1 MKPRLSVVA
10 GVLVSLVLGLPAAA
24 LARPDPPPTLPGL
37 RHAVRV
43 VRDHLGIPHVYAR
56 SHHDAF
62 LVNGYLHAQDR
73 FFQMDDSRREG
84 AGTRAELLG
93 PGTDDAVLSSDV
105 VMRTLGLRR
114 AAERSAAAYPDWV
127 MADLRAYAD
136 GVNLWLTRNSL
147 PPEYAALELTK
158 ASVPRWTP
166 LDSITILKYLTT
178 QLSLDFQD
186 LTNSLLLSAYA
197 DAGQAGGFDGAGLFF
212 QDVARRAPFDTSVT
226 ITPGTTSGAL
236 APRQASRS
244 ARPAVAREQVGAV
257 ADFVRRGAALGLG
270 RRPASGSN
278 WWLVSGAKSATGFP
292 LLAGDP
298 HLGLPSPSVWHE
310 IGLSVTGDRARGA
323 TGGAPMNVYGTSF
336 PGVPGVVHGFND
348 HVMWSSTTSELDV
361 SDFFQERV
369 VVEDGAPVATLY
381 KGVAE
386 PLVTIAQTFQA
397 NRLDGQPDDPEALPA
412 GVRPSGLGLPAAT
425 FVVPRLNDGPLI
437 TEPAGP
443 AGEETAVGLAFTG
456 LAPTRELE
464 AVLRIDQARSLDD
477 FKRALRFFDVGAQN
491 WAVADTVG
499 NIAYWSGGEAP
510 LREDLQ
516 SGTVE
521 GLPPYF
527 VRDGT
532 GALPNG
538 WIADPS
544 RGPDQALPYEV
555 LASSEMP
562 QVVNPAQGFI
572 ANANNDPVGDTLDN
586 DPFNR
591 QRPGGGISYLASHYD
606 SSSRQ
611 ERITRLLRAKLA
623 GGGHLSRA
631 DMVRIQ
637 SDVTL
642 VDAQVLKPSIQ
653 RAYRDAATPGA
664 APQLAAL
671 AADPAIAE
679 AVRRLA
685 AWDASTPTG
694 IPHGYDASDV
704 AGERR
709 IPSAH
714 EVAAS
719 VAATI
724 YALWRGRILQD
735 TIVATLQ
742 RAGLGALPLPPDDQM
757 LAALRHLLDTFP
769 TTHGVGASGLSFF
782 DVADVAASAED
793 ERDIVILTSLKS
805 ALELAASPAF
815 APAFAGSTRQGDYRW
830 GRLHRITFAHPLGR
844 PFSLPPGAGFADLSP
859 SLPGIATDGGYE
871 TVDAAAHD
879 PRADAPDG
887 FTFGRGPSR
896 RFVGEATPQ
905 GIRATQVIA
914 GGESGEP
921 TGLWFG
927 NQLGLWLTNETHP
940 ALATQRAVARD
951 AVGTEVFTPI
961 GG

>member
-1 MKPRLSVVA
+1 MKLRLSVVA
-10 GVLVSLVLGLPAAA
+10 GVLVSLLLGASASA
-24 LARPDPPPTLPGL
+24 LASSYPPQALPGL
-37 RHAVRV
+37 QRTARV

-62 LVNGYLHAQDR
+62 FLNGYLHAQDR
-73 FFQMDDSRREG
+73 FFEMDDSRHQ
-84 AGTRAELLG
+84 ASGTQAELLG
-93 PGTDDAVLSSDV
+93 AGTGDAVLGSDV
-105 VMRTLGLRR
+105 LFRTLGLRR
-114 AAERSAAAYPDWV
+114 AAERSAAAYPSWV

-136 GVNLWLTRNSL
+136 GVNLWLARNAL

-158 ASVPRWTP
+158 ASVARWTP
-166 LDSITILKYLTT
+166 VDSIAILKLDAT

-186 LTNSLLLSAYA
+186 LTNTMLLSAYA
-197 DAGQAGGFDGAGLFF
+197 DAGQASGFDGAKLFF
-212 QDVARRAPFDTSVT
+212 EDVARRAPFDAATT
-226 ITPGTTSGAL
+226 IAPDAASGAV
-236 APRQASRS
+236 ASRQRS
-244 ARPAVAREQVGAV
+244 RGARPAIGREQVAAV
-257 ADFVRRGAALGLG
+257 ADFVRRGKAAGLG
-270 RRPASGSN
+270 RQAASGSN
-278 WWLVSGAKSATGFP
+278 WWLVSGAKSATGYP

-298 HLGLPSPSVWHE
+298 HLPLPSPSVWHE
-310 IGLSVTGDRARGA
+310 IGLTVTGERSRGA
-323 TGGAPMNVYGTSF
+323 DGGAAMNVYGTNF

-348 HVMWSSTTSELDV
+348 RLMWSSTTSELDV
-361 SDFFQERV
+361 SDFFSERV
-369 VVEDGAPVATLY
+369 VLEDGVAVATLY
-381 KGVAE
+381 DGVAE
-386 PLVTIAQTFQA
+386 PLVTIPQAFRA
-397 NRLDGQPDDPEALPA
+397 NRVDGAPDDLEELPPGA
-412 GVRPSGLGLPAAT
+412 RPSGVGVPAAT
-425 FVVPRLNDGPLI
+425 LVVPRLNDGPLI

-443 AGEETAVGLAFTG
+443 AGEETAIGLAFTG

-464 AVLRIDQARSLDD
+464 ALLRFDQARNLGD

-491 WAVADTVG
+491 WAVADRVG
-499 NIAYWSGGEAP
+499 NIAYWSSGEVP
-510 LREDLQ
+510 LRQDLQ

-521 GLPPYF
+521 GLPPFF

-555 LASSEMP
+555 LPFSEMP

-591 QRPGGGISYLASHYD
+591 QRPGGGIDYLTSHYD

-623 GGGHLSRA
+623 GDGRVSRA

-642 VDAQVLKPSIQ
+642 VDAQVLKPAIQ
-653 RAYRDAATPGA
+653 RAYRDGAAPGA
-664 APQLAAL
+664 APELAAL
-671 AADPAIAE
+671 AADPALAE

-694 IPHGYDASDV
+694 ISEGYDASDM
-704 AGERR
+704 AGVRR
-709 IPSAH
+709 MPSAH
-714 EVAAS
+714 EAAAS

-742 RAGLGALPLPPDDQM
+742 RAGLGANPAPPVDQM
-757 LAALRHLLDTFP
+757 MAALRHLLDTFP

-782 DVADVAASAED
+782 DVPDVAASAED
-793 ERDIVILTSLKS
+793 ERDITILTSLRS
-805 ALELAASPAF
+805 ALQLAASPAF
-815 APAFAGSTRQGDYRW
+815 APAFAGSTRQGDYHW
-830 GRLHRITFAHPLGR
+830 GRLHRITFSHPLGG
-844 PFSLPPGAGFADLSP
+844 PFSIPPGAGFGDLSP

-871 TVDAAAHD
+871 TVDAAGHD
-879 PRADAPDG
+879 PLADAPDG
-887 FTFGRGPSR
+887 FDFGGGPSR
-896 RFVGEATPQ
+896 RFVGEATRL
-905 GIRATQVIA
+905 GIHATQVIA

-951 AVGTEVFTPI
+951 AAATEVFTPT